1 MPFDPGDDRRPVTQ
15 DEEQYW
21 ESMRQLQEQ
30 DDENLDKEYLNNAKY
45 YMARLTELN
54 LEKNELERRALE
66 VHRAI
71 TREHR
76 HLEELN
82 DRFQN
87 TRKDMKIQRE
97 HHQRQLAVWFDEQR
111 RKDNDERVSIAA
123 AALAGAAPRRDSAHI
138 EASHLSKVA
147 SAGLNGMNTN
157 GEHRNGAAVTIPSH
171 VRPNQPPLTMIIDA
185 SGRTVGPVNRLVS
198 SNRIV
203 IYLSSLPQ
211 KRPVQ
216 LRDGIIFSQDDM
228 KAFGE
233 AEDKW
238 KGAIIQAT
246 GLVRKQSQQCAQCA
260 SGRGPFVQCI
270 GLDMPEFQAC
280 GNCVWQSTNCCDVP
294 PSINQTPPTR
304 GFKALNAQDVYNER
318 AANGSFTNGTATP
331 VGHSRPG
338 SRDKSFAEGS
348 TATDETEEDMT
359 PITKANLLLK
369 HDGKVFT
376 HPECMAG
383 VPVNKI
389 DQTHEYWDPAWPDIV
404 PTIEPTLQSW
414 RDKLQTALEKGQTSM
429 KFQLGRQVNR
439 GETILKFLSDA
450 DFCPYQLVGK
460 KYMMTRLVSY
470 DTIFRL
476 ADTLRTLEGFK
487 TLDITPLEWLRQR
500 LQEIIILDGPD
511 FNLAKTIHDFY
522 HDSKYVALRLANGK
536 KSIGRPSGMKMA
548 PKDSPNSAR
557 GTPNNKKRKLFI
569 NEEYP
574 LASQRP
580 LAPTPTPQ
588 FQSQPQVHQ
597 MQPQMQ
603 TQVQPQVH
611 PPVQPQPQPQP
622 PPPPQPQSQLPPSQL
637 QSRLS
642 ETPLSAPP
650 TPELARQSK
659 KLRTAR
665 IPGKL
670 KDEDLHYDGF
680 TDVDDYSGDH
690 IGPHDWALNRIKSR
704 LNSVST
710 GVTQYW
716 HWIPDNGEQIFEH
729 QVLAESDTLTW
740 GIYAKPVNF
749 HLELEHIQEM
759 KWATDTSK
767 VIVVCKD
774 GVVISP
780 DGKPRGDLLAE
791 FKRDRT
797 KRRFLVFCRKKGV
810 ELIKVEAD
818 VIQKAWDEYESP
830 DVPAMPDSEIE

>member
-1 MPFDPGDDRRPVTQ
+1 MPFDPGDDSRTVTQ
-15 DEEQYW
+15 DEEHYW
-21 ESMRQLQEQ
+21 QSLRQVQEQ
-30 DDENLDKEYLNNAKY
+30 DDENLDASYLNNAKY

-71 TREHR
+71 TREHK

-97 HHQRQLAVWFDEQR
+97 HHQMQLAAWFEEQR
-111 RKDNDERVSIAA
+111 RKENDERVSIAA
-123 AALAGAAPRRDSAHI
+123 AALAGAAPRRDSGPV
-138 EASHLSKVA
+138 EPSHLSKVA
-147 SAGLNGMNTN
+147 SAGLNGINTN

-171 VRPNQPPLTMIIDA
+171 VRPNQPALTMIIDA
-185 SGRTVGPVNRLVS
+185 LGLTVGPVNRIVS

-216 LRDGIIFSQDDM
+216 LRDGVSFGQDDM
-228 KAFGE
+228 RAFEE

-246 GLVRKQSQQCAQCA
+246 GLVRKQSQQCTQCA
-260 SGRGPFVQCI
+260 SGRGPFAQCI

-280 GNCVWQSTNCCDVP
+280 GNCVWQSSNCCDVP
-294 PSINQTPPTR
+294 SLISQTPPTR
-304 GFKALNAQDVYNER
+304 KFKALNAQDVYNER
-318 AANGSFTNGTATP
+318 AANGSFTNDTATP
-331 VGHSRPG
+331 VGGQSRSG

-348 TATDETEEDMT
+348 TATDETDEDMT

-369 HDGKVFT
+369 HDGKFFT

-383 VPVNKI
+383 VPLNKI
-389 DQTHEYWDPAWPDIV
+389 DRTHEYWDPAWPDIV
-404 PTIEPTLQSW
+404 PMIEPTLQSW

-487 TLDITPLEWLRQR
+487 TLDITPLEWFRQR
-500 LQEIIILDGPD
+500 LQELIILDGPD
-511 FNLAKTIHDFY
+511 FNLAKTVHDFY
-522 HDSKYVALRLANGK
+522 HDSN
-536 KSIGRPSGMKMA
+536 
-548 PKDSPNSAR
+548 
-557 GTPNNKKRKLFI
+557 
-569 NEEYP
+569 
-574 LASQRP
+574 
-580 LAPTPTPQ
+580 
-588 FQSQPQVHQ
+588 
-597 MQPQMQ
+597 
-603 TQVQPQVH
+603 
-611 PPVQPQPQPQP
+611 
-622 PPPPQPQSQLPPSQL
+622 
-637 QSRLS
+637 
-642 ETPLSAPP
+642 APP
-650 TPELARQSK
+650 TSEFARQSK
-659 KLRTAR
+659 KLMTAK
-665 IPGKL
+665 IPGKP
-670 KDEDLHYDGF
+670 KDQDLSFDGF
-680 TDVDDYSGDH
+680 TDTDDYSGDH
-690 IGPHDWALNRIKSR
+690 IGQHDWALNRIKSR

-749 HLELEHIQEM
+749 HLELEHIQEL

-780 DGKPRGDLLAE
+780 DGEPRGDLLAE

-797 KRRFLVFCRKKGV
+797 KRRFLVFCRKKGI

-818 VIQKAWDEYESP
+818 VIQKAWDAYDSP